1 MKRLFFIPILCLAA
15 LLLAL
20 PPTPAA
26 AKDVTLGVAWAGKSG
41 MANRVLKGLEAG
53 LAELAPKIKVEVVK
67 DLPNIE
73 ELAKVAKRFEKEK
86 SGMVILRSNGAK
98 WLAKNPPSIP
108 TFIGGCNNPK
118 QLGVVKNMEAPEGMV
133 TGVTYFLPVKTQF
146 EIFKA
151 ILPNMKSVLLLLE
164 KGHPGSLIDQA
175 STKQASKQF
184 GVAYAEKICSS
195 KEDALAAAK
204 AAQGKH
210 SAIIIGNQAL
220 LLDASKDIVA
230 AAGKTPV
237 LAYSNKPVKD
247 GALGGFVADDTK
259 LGHLLA
265 KSVAEVLLKGKA
277 VKDVPVGVDPEPK
290 FTINV
295 TTAEK
300 LGISVPFEIL
310 ESATRIK

>member
-1 MKRLFFIPILCLAA
+1 MKRLLSISVLCLAA

-20 PPTPAA
+20 PAA
-26 AKDVTLGVAWAGKSG
+26 QASAKDITLGVAWAGKSG
-41 MANRVLKGLEAG
+41 MAKRILKGLEAG
-53 LAELAPKIKVEVVK
+53 LAEYGPNIKVEVLK
-67 DLPNIE
+67 TLPNIE

-108 TFIGGCNNPK
+108 TFIGACNNPE
-118 QLGVVKNMEAPEGMV
+118 QLGAVKNMQAPEGMI

-146 EIFKA
+146 EVFKA

-175 STKQASKQF
+175 STKVACKQF
-184 GVAYAEKICSS
+184 GVAYAEKLCSS
-195 KEDALAAAK
+195 KDEALAAAK
-204 AAQGKH
+204 SAQGKH
-210 SAIIIGNQAL
+210 SAIILGNEAL
-220 LLDASKDIVA
+220 LLDSSKDIVA

-237 LAYSNKPVKD
+237 LAYSNKPVKN

-259 LGHLLA
+259 LGHMLA

-277 VKDVPVGVDPEPK
+277 VKDVPVGVDPDPK